1 MGFYNCITIYKGRR
15 EGVGGR
21 GKEREFL
28 HLDGKAI
35 ISFSYISVEG
45 CGKGLEGG

>member
-15 EGVGGR
+15 EDGGGR

-28 HLDGKAI
+28 HLGGKGI
-35 ISFSYISVEG
+35 IVFSYISVERY
-45 CGKGLEGG
+45 GKGWEGG

>member
-15 EGVGGR
+15 ASGDAI

-28 HLDGKAI
+28 HLGGKTI

-45 CGKGLEGG
+45 CGKGLEGE